1 MNDILDNSHF
11 ITQSEVNKFLLAT
24 LLCGLIGAEREYRSK
39 SAGLKT
45 MMMIG
50 LGSALFTILSIR
62 IGLSSHDRIASNI
75 VTGIGFLGAGVIFK
89 EENRVKGLTTAC
101 IIWIVAAIGMAVGS
115 GFYEQAIGVTAVV
128 LLALIIF
135 PFLEEIGDRR
145 FTKRIYRIVKKQH
158 KHGDLESYEEVFRE
172 NRLKPQRGKHQL
184 VNNIITGNWVATGT
198 PKNHKKFVERMLKDD
213 DIIEFDF

>member
-1 MNDILDNSHF
+1 MNEILDNSHF

-50 LGSALFTILSIR
+50 LGATLFTILSVK
-62 IGLSSHDRIASNI
+62 IGPTSQDRIASNI

-101 IIWIVAAIGMAVGS
+101 IIWIVAAIGMAIG
-115 GFYEQAIGVTAVV
+115 GGYYEQAIGVTGVV

-158 KHGDLESYEEVFRE
+158 TQGDLESYEEVFKE
-172 NRLKPQRGKHQL
+172 NKLKPQRGKHQL
-184 VNNIITGNWVATGT
+184 ANNIITGNWTATGT
-198 PKNHKKFVERMLKDD
+198 PKNHRKFVEQMLKDK

>member
-1 MNDILDNSHF
+1 MDDILDKTHF
-11 ITQSEVNKFLLAT
+11 ITQSEINKFLLAT
-24 LLCGLIGAEREYRSK
+24 LLCGIIGAEREYRSK

-50 LGSALFTILSIR
+50 LGATLFTILSIK
-62 IGLSSHDRIASNI
+62 IGPTSQDRIASNI

-115 GFYEQAIGVTAVV
+115 GYYEQAIGVTIVV

-158 KHGDLESYEEVFRE
+158 MHGDLESYEEVFRASK
-172 NRLKPQRGKHQL
+172 LKPQRGKHQL
-184 VNNIITGNWVATGT
+184 VDNIITGNWVATGT
-198 PKNHKKFVERMLKDD
+198 PQNHQKFVERMLKDD

>member
-1 MNDILDNSHF
+1 MNDIIENHHF
-11 ITQSEVNKFLLAT
+11 ITQSEINKFLLAT

-50 LGSALFTILSIR
+50 LGATLFTILSIK
-62 IGLSSHDRIASNI
+62 IGATSQDRIASNI

-115 GFYEQAIGVTAVV
+115 GYYEQAIGVTGVV

-135 PFLEEIGDRR
+135 PFLEEVGDRR
-145 FTKRIYRIVKKQH
+145 FTKRVYRIVKKQH
-158 KHGDLESYEEVFRE
+158 VHGDLESYEEVFRE
-172 NRLKPQRGKHQL
+172 NKLKPQRGKHQL
-184 VNNIITGNWVATGT
+184 ANNIITGNWTATGR
-198 PKNHKKFVERMLKDD
+198 PKHHQQFVEQMLKDN

>member
-1 MNDILDNSHF
+1 VKSIN
-11 ITQSEVNKFLLAT
+11 FLLAT

-50 LGSALFTILSIR
+50 LGATLFTILSIK
-62 IGLSSHDRIASNI
+62 IGPTSQDRIASNI

-115 GFYEQAIGVTAVV
+115 GYYEQAIGVTIVV

-145 FTKRIYRIVKKQH
+145 FTK
-158 KHGDLESYEEVFRE
+158 
-172 NRLKPQRGKHQL
+172 
-184 VNNIITGNWVATGT
+184 
-198 PKNHKKFVERMLKDD
+198 KNLPHC
-213 DIIEFDF
+213 